1 MNAAFLL
8 AMRPADKLCL
18 LALADCANDEGLCYP
33 SERTLAVKS
42 SQSERSVRRVIKRL
56 ITGKHVSVEARRRRQ
71 STVYRVHPA
80 APLTGQSGRSSR
92 GGHSGRS
99 SASKPGQNAT
109 VRPAKTRTQDRT
121 ELCPPNPH
129 LESPGESKNPP
140 SPLPK
145 TARGSASTKS
155 RRSPERQARDAS
167 RAAWLAVVQSI
178 DRTKR
183 TTGATW
189 ADTAAWVNAADPAAH
204 IAVLAVGGFQ
214 AIGTSQR
221 REETFQ
227 RPFRTAYV
235 NAVLG
240 RSAP

>member
-1 MNAAFLL
+1 MNAAFTL

-56 ITGKHVSVEARRRRQ
+56 IAGSHVSIEARRRRQ

-80 APLTGQSGRSSR
+80 EGLTGQSGRSSK
-92 GGHSGRS
+92 GGQSGRS
-99 SASKPGQNAT
+99 AISKTDQKLT
-109 VRPAKTRTQDRT
+109 VRPAKTRDQDRT

-140 SPLPK
+140 TPLPK
-145 TARGSASTKS
+145 TARGAGSTGS

-167 RAAWLAVVQSI
+167 RTAWLTVVQLI
-178 DRTKR
+178 NRTKD
-183 TTGATW
+183 TAGATW
-189 ADTAAWVNAADPAAH
+189 AHTQAWVLEADPVADAA
-204 IAVLAVGGFQ
+204 VRAVGGYP

-221 REETFQ
+221 REETYM
-227 RPFRTAYV
+227 RPFRQAYV
-235 NAVLG
+235 NAVTG
-240 RSAP
+240 GAT